1 MDTSKG
7 IIHSE
12 GTYQGPHGKE
22 IFYQA
27 WTPGESPRGIL
38 LIVHGLKEH
47 SGRYV
52 NLVDY
57 FVPAGFAIYGF
68 DLPGHGRSAGTR
80 TYIQKF
86 QDYVDVLQNFSQKV
100 RDLHPRTPVFLY
112 GHSLGTL
119 ISLALLLEDQ
129 TNFRGAILSGPLFTI
144 PEETSPLLISLG
156 KILSTLLPK
165 LRVLPID
172 VEAISRDPNVIKE
185 YREDPLVF
193 QGNTTARLGAEMMK
207 AIQKV
212 QDRAHEIKLPILILQ
227 GGLDRLVDPL
237 AAESLFQTVS
247 SPDKTL
253 KVYEG
258 YFHEL
263 HNEPHD
269 DRVKVFQDIVIWLD
283 RQLTTPR

>member
-1 MDTSKG
+1 MDMSKG
-7 IIHSE
+7 IIHTE
-12 GTYQGPHGKE
+12 GTYQEPHGKE
-22 IFYQA
+22 IFHQA
-27 WTPGESPRGIL
+27 WTPRESPRGIL
-38 LIVHGLKEH
+38 LILHGLKEH
-47 SGRYV
+47 SGRFV
-52 NLVDY
+52 NMVDY

-68 DLPGHGRSAGTR
+68 DLPGHGRSGGTR
-80 TYIQKF
+80 TYIHKF
-86 QDYVDVLQNFSQKV
+86 QEYVDILQFFSQKV
-100 RDLHPRTPVFLY
+100 RDRHPQTPIFLY

-119 ISLALLLEDQ
+119 ISLAHLLEDQ
-129 TNFRGAILSGPLFTI
+129 TNYRGAILSGSLFTI

-156 KILSTLLPK
+156 KVLSTLLPK
-165 LRVLPID
+165 LRILPID
-172 VEAISRDPNVIKE
+172 MEAISRDPNVVKE

-227 GGLDRLVDPL
+227 GGLDRLVDPF
-237 AAESLFQTVS
+237 AAESLFQTIS

-269 DRVKVFQDIVIWLD
+269 DRIKVFQDLMTWLD
-283 RQLTTPR
+283 RQLSTPR

>member
-12 GTYQGPHGKE
+12 GTYRGPHGKE

-27 WTPGESPRGIL
+27 WTPRESPRGIL

-47 SGRYV
+47 SGRFV

-57 FVPAGFAIYGF
+57 FIPAGFAIYGF

-86 QDYVDVLQNFSQKV
+86 QEYVDVLQNFSQKV
-100 RDLHPRTPVFLY
+100 QDRHPLTPVFLY

-129 TNFRGAILSGPLFTI
+129 TNYRGAILSGPLFTI
-144 PEETSPLLISLG
+144 PEDTSPLLISLG

-207 AIQKV
+207 AIQEV

-227 GGLDRLVDPL
+227 GGLDRIVDPL
-237 AAESLFQTVS
+237 AAESLYQTVS
-247 SPDKTL
+247 SADKTL
-253 KVYEG
+253 NVYEG

-263 HNEPHD
+263 HNEPHH
-269 DRVKVFQDIVIWLD
+269 DRVKVFQDIMIWLD